1 MHFLHYTLYSNK
13 GFNNYRGSLDNSNK
27 KKSDIII
34 TTKNINQI
42 RKKID
47 SIDRKIIMLLSKR
60 FKLVKKIGHFKNLAD
75 LPLDNEQRENE
86 ILETIG
92 NIIDNPNVE
101 DKIKTIYKIIFKLS
115 KEIEK
120 EVK

>member
-1 MHFLHYTLYSNK
+1 M
-13 GFNNYRGSLDNSNK
+13 DNSNK

-86 ILETIG
+86 ILERIG

>member
-1 MHFLHYTLYSNK
+1 M
-13 GFNNYRGSLDNSNK
+13 DNSNK